1 MIQMNWLKLVNKIAL
16 IVVFSSTINAFSQ
29 NTLQD
34 YVKTYP
40 DYNEIIL
47 NDNTSYDITFDNKNL
62 KIIQDNFTESMIL
75 NQNGINNNSE
85 SFTYSEL
92 IKLIDF
98 EAQTVINDK
107 GKERKIKV
115 TQSNEKES
123 RDDAIFYNGVKERQL
138 IFPNLEAGAK
148 KVYQYKRE
156 YIDYHLLH
164 KYIFGSSIPILNSTL
179 EIKTDKDITLGY
191 KTFNDASNSIEFSK
205 TEKKGKWIYK
215 WTLKN
220 IKPLKYENFAPGF
233 LHIVPHVDI
242 YIKDYTIDNKKTEVL
257 DDVSKLFNYYQTF
270 VKDLN
275 KEEDKVLMDITKQIT
290 ADATSEEDKV
300 KRIFYWVKDNI
311 KYVAFENGYEGFK
324 PRESSLVCNRKFG
337 DCKDMASII
346 TSMAKYAGV
355 KNVWLTWIG
364 TREIPYSYN
373 ELATPGVDNHMIATY
388 KKGNEYIF
396 LDATDKETRYG
407 IPTAF
412 IQGKE
417 ALVSEN
423 NSFKIVKVPVV
434 AAELNA
440 VTDFVQL
447 SIDGEKLVGTGALV
461 FKGYNRSNL
470 VSQLGDAANK
480 KRFELIKSIVIKGN
494 NKFKLIDFKEENTAN
509 RDQPYHINYSFDI
522 DNYIIKIDKDIYVN
536 LNLDTNFDKLTIE
549 KNRVSNFELDF
560 LTDSQ
565 GTYQLEIPANHTVK
579 YLPKNVVIDNELLT
593 ASYTY
598 ETKGNTIFYVAK
610 INQKKILLEKTDFE
624 LWNESIKK
632 IKSIYGETI
641 IISQK

>member
-1 MIQMNWLKLVNKIAL
+1 MIHINGLKLVNKL
-16 IVVFSSTINAFSQ
+16 IFIGVVAHSLLGFSQ
-29 NTLQD
+29 KTLQD
-34 YVKTYP
+34 YVKSYP

-47 NDNTSYDITFDNKNL
+47 NDNTSYDITLDNKSL

-92 IKLIDF
+92 IKLIDY
-98 EAQTVINDK
+98 EAQTIINDK

-156 YIDYHLLH
+156 YVDYHLLH
-164 KYIFGSSIPILNSTL
+164 KYIFGSGIPILNSTL

-191 KTFNDASNSIEFSK
+191 KTFNDPSNSIEFSK

-233 LHIVPHVDI
+233 LHIIPHVDI
-242 YIKDYTIDNKKTEVL
+242 YIKDFTIDNKKTEVL
-257 DDVSKLFNYYQTF
+257 DDVSKLFKYYQTF

-275 KEEDKVLMDITKQIT
+275 TKEDQVLMEITKKIT

-423 NSFKIVKVPVV
+423 DSFKIVKVPVV

-440 VTDFVQL
+440 VTDVVNL
-447 SIDGEKLVGTGALV
+447 TIDGEKLVGTGALV

-494 NKFKLIDFKEENTAN
+494 NKFKLIDFKEENISD
-509 RDQPYHINYSFDI
+509 RDKPYHINYSFDI
-522 DNYIIKIDKDIYVN
+522 DNYLIKIDKDIYVN
-536 LNLDTNFDKLTIE
+536 LNMDTNFDKLTIE

-565 GTYQLEIPANHTVK
+565 GTYTLQIPTNHTVK
-579 YLPKNVVIDNELLT
+579 YLPKDVIIDNDLLS

-598 ETKGNTIFYVAK
+598 TTKGNAIEYVAK
-610 INQKKILLEKTDFE
+610 INQKKILLEKSDFE

-632 IKSIYGETI
+632 IKSTYGETI